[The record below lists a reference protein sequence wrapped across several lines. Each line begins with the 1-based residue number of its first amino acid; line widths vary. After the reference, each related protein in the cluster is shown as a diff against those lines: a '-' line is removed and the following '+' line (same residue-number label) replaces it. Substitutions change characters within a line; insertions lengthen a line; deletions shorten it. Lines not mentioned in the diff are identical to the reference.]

1 MRRISV
7 WAVALLMLFC
17 MVTGSSAEV
26 PEHYVMMFSKQ
37 PFLEVEERFYP
48 EDRIYAVV
56 DFIDLKKGTYNL
68 TVDWITPKGKVA
80 VKDSQ
85 VISLQEDEGNWRMF
99 FWLELQSKG
108 AVSQIMGGGEYSS
121 GVYGEWQVVI
131 YCNNEKLTPL
141 SFEITE
147 SVL

>member
-1 MRRISV
+1 MGRALTCVTAICVFFCAVSV
-7 WAVALLMLFC
+7 
-17 MVTGSSAEV
+17 TYAEV
-26 PEHYVMMFSKQ
+26 PEHYVMLFSKQ

-68 TVDWITPKGKVA
+68 TVDWVTPKGKVA
-80 VKDSQ
+80 IKDSQ
-85 VISLQEDEGNWRMF
+85 IIDLQQDEESRRVF

-108 AVSQIMGGGEYSS
+108 AVSQIMGGGEYST

-141 SFEITE
+141 TFEITE